1 LFRIKNWTYYP
12 LLFIE
17 NIGNKGDGMGN
28 INEEKNIRTHDM
40 SRLINQHLSYEKINT
55 DASASNLAEFLIHQ
69 NEYVESINEKK
80 DFNREKENAYNKLI
94 DRIAMYIHD
103 ENDIE
108 QIRKAYEYADKA
120 HKAQIRATGEPYII
134 HPLAVAYILAEL
146 EMNAEGIIAA
156 LLHDVVEDTE
166 YTIDDIKIL
175 FGKEVA
181 FLVDGVTKLS
191 QFHYKNKEDQ
201 QTENFRKMFL
211 AMAQDI
217 RVVIIKLADRLHN
230 MRTLGVFR
238 KEKQERISRETMEI
252 YAPLAHR
259 LGIYNIKWELE
270 DLCFHYLHPDEYYDL
285 VRQMRQKRK
294 VREEIVN
301 DTMRVLHQH
310 IEESGIEA
318 TITGRPKHFYSIY
331 KKMKRDNKDLS
342 QIYDLYAVRVI
353 VDTIPQCYAILG
365 IAHSLWKPLPN
376 RFKDYIAVP
385 KPNMYQS
392 LHTTIIGTK
401 GQPVEIQIR
410 TWEMH
415 HISEYGIAAHWRYKE
430 GNKAGTKSFDQKISW
445 LRRLLE
451 WQDTSNSKEFINALK
466 LDVFSDEVFVFT
478 PKGDVINLP
487 KGSIP
492 IDFAYRIHT
501 EVGNRCVG
509 AKVNNKIV
517 PLDTKLKN
525 GDIVSVITSKTGKP
539 SYDWINMVGAS
550 ESKAK
555 IRSWFKK
562 EYRPENIS
570 RGQELLV
577 EELEHL
583 GYKAKEVAT
592 KERLKEVGKYFNHIS
607 EDDILAAVGYGGI
620 AIKTVVLKLIELY
633 KKDTSPEKTTS
644 LKSAKD
650 FENLKMRSIKKRS
663 GTGILV
669 KGQEGLEVHLAKCC
683 NPVPGDKIIGY
694 VTRTKGVSVHRLDCP
709 NTINFINKERQIE
722 VEWEQTTSGMFLV
735 TIEVIS
741 YDRTGLM
748 ADILAALT
756 EMKLSV
762 SSANVK
768 VENTGMAVMNLGI
781 QIKDL
786 PQLDYIM
793 TKIRRIKGVHSV
805 NRMRSSQGG

>member
-1 LFRIKNWTYYP
+1 MDEKKILKDVCTNQLESAVEP
-12 LLFIE
+12 
-17 NIGNKGDGMGN
+17 NGM
-28 INEEKNIRTHDM
+28 IH
-40 SRLINQHLSYEKINT
+40 T
-55 DASASNLAEFLIHQ
+55 DASATTLAEFLIRQ
-69 NEYVESINEKK
+69 QEYVEKAKQNT
-80 DFNREKENAYNKLI
+80 DFSEEKETEYKKLI
-94 DRIAMYIHD
+94 DKIGSYIKNKD
-103 ENDIE
+103 QMASIK
-108 QIRKAYEYADKA
+108 KAYELANKA
-120 HKAQIRATGEPYII
+120 HEGQTRATGEPYII

-146 EMNAEGIIAA
+146 RMDEEGLIAA

-166 YTIDDIKIL
+166 YTVEDIKKA
-175 FGKEVA
+175 FGEEIA

-191 QFHYKNKEDQ
+191 KFHYKDKEDQ

-211 AMAQDI
+211 AMARDT
-217 RVVIIKLADRLHN
+217 RVVVIKLADRLHN

-238 KEKQERISRETMEI
+238 REKQERIAKETMEI

-270 DLCFHYLHPDEYYDL
+270 DLCFHYLYPDEYYDL

-294 VREEIVN
+294 FREEIVN
-301 DTMRVLHQH
+301 DTMAVLHRH

-318 TITGRPKHFYSIY
+318 KVTGRPKHFYSIY

-353 VDTIPQCYAILG
+353 VDTIPQCYAVLG
-365 IAHSLWKPLPN
+365 IVHSLWKPLPN

-392 LHTTIIGTK
+392 LHTTVIGTR

-415 HISEYGIAAHWRYKE
+415 HISEYGVAAHWRYKE
-430 GNKAGTKSFDQKISW
+430 GSKGGNKNFDAKITW

-451 WQDTSNSKEFINALK
+451 WQDTSNSKEFMNALK

-492 IDFAYRIHT
+492 LDFAYRIHT

-525 GDIVSVITSKTGKP
+525 GDIVSIITSKTGKP
-539 SYDWINMVGAS
+539 SYDWITMVGS
-550 ESKAK
+550 TESRAK

-562 EYRPENIS
+562 ENREENIS
-570 RGQELLV
+570 RGQELLAT
-577 EELEHL
+577 EIEKA
-583 GYKAKEVAT
+583 GYKWKDVIG
-592 KERLKEVGKYFNHIS
+592 KDRLDKVGIYFNNMS
-607 EDDILAAVGYGGI
+607 EDDLLASVGFGGL
-620 AIKTVVLKLIELY
+620 ASKSVALKLIDFYQEEIAVKNVAPKTLEE
-633 KKDTSPEKTTS
+633 DVEK
-644 LKSAKD
+644 LKITNVKSRGG
-650 FENLKMRSIKKRS
+650 N
-663 GTGILV
+663 GILV
-669 KGQEGLEVHLAKCC
+669 KGESGLVVHLAKCC
-683 NPVPGDKIIGY
+683 NPVPGDEVIGY
-694 VTRTKGVSVHRLDCP
+694 ITRLHGVSVHRADCS
-709 NTINFINKERQIE
+709 NAIHFSDKAREISVK
-722 VEWEQTTSGMFLV
+722 WESSITGTFLV
-735 TIEVIS
+735 NIKVIS
-741 YDRTGLM
+741 YDRTALI
-748 ADILAALT
+748 ADILAVFT
-756 EMKLSV
+756 DMKMII
-762 SSANVK
+762 SSANAK
-768 VENTGMAVMNLGI
+768 VDDNGMAIMKLGI

-786 PQLDYIM
+786 NQLDYIM

-805 NRMRSSQGG
+805 YRSQLEGE

>member
-1 LFRIKNWTYYP
+1 MSNEKDALAHSIMDT
-12 LLFIE
+12 IE
-17 NIGNKGDGMGN
+17 RRDIFSRRLS
-28 INEEKNIRTHDM
+28 EESLH
-40 SRLINQHLSYEKINT
+40 T
-55 DASASNLAEFLIHQ
+55 DASASTLAEFLIHQ
-69 NEYVESINEKK
+69 DEYVKAAQGKK
-80 DFNREKENAYNKLI
+80 DFSEETKQEYNRLVGKLKT
-94 DRIAMYIHD
+94 YIHD
-103 ENDIE
+103 EKSME
-108 QIRKAYEYADKA
+108 EIRKAFEIAQKA
-120 HKAQIRATGEPYII
+120 HHGQVRATGEPYII

-146 EMNAEGIIAA
+146 EVDAQGIISA

-166 YTIDDIKIL
+166 YTLEDIRGI
-175 FGKEVA
+175 FGDEVS
-181 FLVDGVTKLS
+181 FIVDGITKLS
-191 QFHYKNKEDQ
+191 QFHYKDKEDQ

-217 RVVIIKLADRLHN
+217 RVVVIKLADRLHN

-238 KEKQERISRETMEI
+238 REKQIRIAKETMEI

-270 DLCFHYLHPDEYYDL
+270 DLCFHYLHTDEYYDL

-294 VREEIVN
+294 AREEIVN
-301 DTMRVLHQH
+301 DTMEVLHQNM
-310 IEESGIEA
+310 GIAGIKA

-353 VDTIPQCYAILG
+353 VDTIPQCYAVLG

-392 LHTTIIGTK
+392 LHTTVIGTK

-415 HISEYGIAAHWRYKE
+415 HISEYGVAAHWRYKE
-430 GNKAGTKSFDQKISW
+430 GNKSGSKDFDQKISW

-451 WQDTSNSKEFINALK
+451 WQDTSNPKEFVNAVK

-501 EVGNRCVG
+501 EVGSHCVG

-539 SYDWINMVGAS
+539 SYDWINMVGAT

-562 EYRPENIS
+562 EYRPENIAH
-570 RGQELLV
+570 GQELLI
-577 EELEHL
+577 EEAERQ
-583 GYKAKEVAT
+583 GYKWKEITAKNHLEDV
-592 KERLKEVGKYFNHIS
+592 RKYFNNIS
-607 EDDILAAVGYGGI
+607 KDDLLAAAGYGGI
-620 AIKTVVLKLIELY
+620 SVKTIVVKLIDLY
-633 KKDTSPEKTTS
+633 KKDLNEQKTTG
-644 LKSAKD
+644 LKTSKD
-650 FENLKMRSIKKRS
+650 FKNLKMRSLKKRAS
-663 GTGILV
+663 NGILV
-669 KGQEGLEVHLAKCC
+669 KGEDGLVVHLSKCC
-683 NPVPGDKIIGY
+683 NPVPGDEIIGY
-694 VTRTKGVSVHRLDCP
+694 VTRGRGVSVHRADCP
-709 NTINFINKERQIE
+709 NAINFVDKDRAID
-722 VEWEQTTSGMFLV
+722 VEWEQENGGMFLV
-735 TIEVIS
+735 TIEVVA

-748 ADILAALT
+748 ADILAVLM
-756 EMKLSV
+756 ELKLSV

-768 VENTGMAVMNLGI
+768 VENTGMAGMNLGI

-786 PQLDYIM
+786 QQLEFIM
-793 TKIRRIKGVHSV
+793 TKIRRIRGVHSV
-805 NRMRSSQGG
+805 HRMRSSRGG

>member
-1 LFRIKNWTYYP
+1 MNEKKILKDVCTNQLESAVEP
-12 LLFIE
+12 
-17 NIGNKGDGMGN
+17 NGM
-28 INEEKNIRTHDM
+28 IH
-40 SRLINQHLSYEKINT
+40 T
-55 DASASNLAEFLIHQ
+55 DASATTLAEFLIRQ
-69 NEYVESINEKK
+69 QEYVEKAKQNT
-80 DFNREKENAYNKLI
+80 DFSEEKETEYKKLI
-94 DRIAMYIHD
+94 DKIGSYIKNKD
-103 ENDIE
+103 QMASIK
-108 QIRKAYEYADKA
+108 KAYELANKA
-120 HKAQIRATGEPYII
+120 HEGQTRATGEPYII

-146 EMNAEGIIAA
+146 RMDEEGLIAA

-166 YTIDDIKIL
+166 YTVEDIKKA
-175 FGKEVA
+175 FGEEIA

-191 QFHYKNKEDQ
+191 KFHYKDKEDQ

-211 AMAQDI
+211 AMARDT
-217 RVVIIKLADRLHN
+217 RVVVIKLADRLHN

-238 KEKQERISRETMEI
+238 REKQERIAKETMEI

-270 DLCFHYLHPDEYYDL
+270 DLCFHYLYPDEYYDL

-294 VREEIVN
+294 FREEIVN
-301 DTMRVLHQH
+301 DTMAVLHRH

-318 TITGRPKHFYSIY
+318 KVTGRPKHFYSIY

-353 VDTIPQCYAILG
+353 VDTIPQCYAVLG
-365 IAHSLWKPLPN
+365 IVHSLWKPLPN

-392 LHTTIIGTK
+392 LHTTVIGTR

-415 HISEYGIAAHWRYKE
+415 HISEYGVAAHWRYKE
-430 GNKAGTKSFDQKISW
+430 GSKGGNKNFDAKITW

-451 WQDTSNSKEFINALK
+451 WQDTSNSKEFMNALK

-492 IDFAYRIHT
+492 LDFAYRIHT

-525 GDIVSVITSKTGKP
+525 GDIVSIITSKTGKP
-539 SYDWINMVGAS
+539 SYDWITMVGS
-550 ESKAK
+550 TESRAK

-562 EYRPENIS
+562 ENREENIS
-570 RGQELLV
+570 RGQELLAT
-577 EELEHL
+577 EIEKA
-583 GYKAKEVAT
+583 GYKWKDVIG
-592 KERLKEVGKYFNHIS
+592 KDRLDKVGIYFNNMS
-607 EDDILAAVGYGGI
+607 EDDLLASVGFGGL
-620 AIKTVVLKLIELY
+620 ASKSVALKLIDFYQEEIAVKNVAPKTLEE
-633 KKDTSPEKTTS
+633 DVEK
-644 LKSAKD
+644 LKITNVKSRGG
-650 FENLKMRSIKKRS
+650 N
-663 GTGILV
+663 GILV
-669 KGQEGLEVHLAKCC
+669 KGESGLVVHLAKCC
-683 NPVPGDKIIGY
+683 NPVPGDEIIGY
-694 VTRTKGVSVHRLDCP
+694 ITRLHGVSVHRADCS
-709 NTINFINKERQIE
+709 NAIHFSDKAREISVK
-722 VEWEQTTSGMFLV
+722 WESSITGTFLV
-735 TIEVIS
+735 NIKVIS
-741 YDRTGLM
+741 YDRTALI
-748 ADILAALT
+748 ADILAVFT
-756 EMKLSV
+756 DMKMII
-762 SSANVK
+762 SSANAK
-768 VENTGMAVMNLGI
+768 VDDNGMAIMKLGI

-786 PQLDYIM
+786 NQLDYIM

-805 NRMRSSQGG
+805 YRSQSEGE

>member
-1 LFRIKNWTYYP
+1 MDEKKILKDVCTNQLESAVEP
-12 LLFIE
+12 
-17 NIGNKGDGMGN
+17 NGM
-28 INEEKNIRTHDM
+28 IH
-40 SRLINQHLSYEKINT
+40 T
-55 DASASNLAEFLIHQ
+55 DASATTLAEFLIRQ
-69 NEYVESINEKK
+69 QEYVEKAKGNT
-80 DFNREKENAYNKLI
+80 DFSEEKETEYKKLI
-94 DRIAMYIHD
+94 DKIGSYIKNKD
-103 ENDIE
+103 QMASIK
-108 QIRKAYEYADKA
+108 KAYELANKA
-120 HKAQIRATGEPYII
+120 HEGQTRATGEPYII

-146 EMNAEGIIAA
+146 RMDEEGLIAA

-166 YTIDDIKIL
+166 YTVEDIKKA
-175 FGKEVA
+175 FGEEIA

-191 QFHYKNKEDQ
+191 KFHYKDKEDQ

-211 AMAQDI
+211 AMARDT
-217 RVVIIKLADRLHN
+217 RVVVIKLADRLHN

-238 KEKQERISRETMEI
+238 REKQERIAKETMEI

-270 DLCFHYLHPDEYYDL
+270 DLCFHYLYPDEYYDL

-294 VREEIVN
+294 FREEIVN
-301 DTMRVLHQH
+301 DTMAVLHRH

-318 TITGRPKHFYSIY
+318 KVTGRPKHFYSIY

-353 VDTIPQCYAILG
+353 VDTIPQCYAVLG
-365 IAHSLWKPLPN
+365 IVHSLWKPLPN

-392 LHTTIIGTK
+392 LHTTVIGTR

-415 HISEYGIAAHWRYKE
+415 HISEYGVAAHWRYKE
-430 GNKAGTKSFDQKISW
+430 GSKGGNKNFDAKITW

-451 WQDTSNSKEFINALK
+451 WQDTSNSKEFMNALK

-492 IDFAYRIHT
+492 LDFAYRIHT

-525 GDIVSVITSKTGKP
+525 GDIVSIITSKTGKP
-539 SYDWINMVGAS
+539 SYDWITMVGS
-550 ESKAK
+550 TESRAK

-562 EYRPENIS
+562 ENREENIS
-570 RGQELLV
+570 RGQELLAT
-577 EELEHL
+577 EIEKA
-583 GYKAKEVAT
+583 GYKWKDVIG
-592 KERLKEVGKYFNHIS
+592 KDRLDKVGIYFNNMS
-607 EDDILAAVGYGGI
+607 EDDLLASVGFGGL
-620 AIKTVVLKLIELY
+620 ASKSVALKLIDFYQEEIAVKNVVPKTLEE
-633 KKDTSPEKTTS
+633 DVEK
-644 LKSAKD
+644 LKITNVKSRGG
-650 FENLKMRSIKKRS
+650 N
-663 GTGILV
+663 GILV
-669 KGQEGLEVHLAKCC
+669 KGESGLVVHLAKCC
-683 NPVPGDKIIGY
+683 NPVPGDEIIGY
-694 VTRTKGVSVHRLDCP
+694 ITRLHGVSVHRADCS
-709 NTINFINKERQIE
+709 NAIHFSDKAREISVK
-722 VEWEQTTSGMFLV
+722 WESSITGTFLV
-735 TIEVIS
+735 NIKVIS
-741 YDRTGLM
+741 YDRTALI
-748 ADILAALT
+748 ADILAVFT
-756 EMKLSV
+756 DMKMII
-762 SSANVK
+762 SSANAK
-768 VENTGMAVMNLGI
+768 VDDNGMAIMKLGI

-786 PQLDYIM
+786 NQLDYIM

-805 NRMRSSQGG
+805 YRSQSEGE

>member
-1 LFRIKNWTYYP
+1 
-12 LLFIE
+12 
-17 NIGNKGDGMGN
+17 
-28 INEEKNIRTHDM
+28 
-40 SRLINQHLSYEKINT
+40 
-55 DASASNLAEFLIHQ
+55 
-69 NEYVESINEKK
+69 
-80 DFNREKENAYNKLI
+80 
-94 DRIAMYIHD
+94 
-103 ENDIE
+103 
-108 QIRKAYEYADKA
+108 
-120 HKAQIRATGEPYII
+120 
-134 HPLAVAYILAEL
+134 
-146 EMNAEGIIAA
+146 MNAEGIIAA

-430 GNKAGTKSFDQKISW
+430 GNKAGSKSFDQKISW

-570 RGQELLV
+570 RGQELLL

-620 AIKTVVLKLIELY
+620 AIKTVVLKLIDLY

>member
-1 LFRIKNWTYYP
+1 
-12 LLFIE
+12 
-17 NIGNKGDGMGN
+17 MGN

-69 NEYVESINEKK
+69 NDYVKSINEKK
-80 DFNREKENAYNKLI
+80 DFIREKENAYNKLI

-430 GNKAGTKSFDQKISW
+430 GNKAGSKSFDQKISW

-570 RGQELLV
+570 RGQELLL

-620 AIKTVVLKLIELY
+620 AIKTVVLKLIDLY

-805 NRMRSSQGG
+805 NRMRSFQGG

>member
-1 LFRIKNWTYYP
+1 MDKN
-12 LLFIE
+12 IE
-17 NIGNKGDGMGN
+17 KDGTQAVTEQENVRTPVSKNVNTKAAVFNKN
-28 INEEKNIRTHDM
+28 LNEETIH
-40 SRLINQHLSYEKINT
+40 T
-55 DASASNLAEFLIHQ
+55 DASASTLAEFLIHQ
-69 NEYVESINEKK
+69 DEYVKKQHEKK
-80 DFNREKENAYNKLI
+80 DFAGEEAAEYQKLI
-94 DRIAMYIHD
+94 DKVKTYITD
-103 ENDIE
+103 KKSLEA
-108 QIRKAYEYADKA
+108 IREAYELADKA
-120 HKAQIRATGEPYII
+120 HSGQIRATGEPYIV

-146 EMNAEGIIAA
+146 EIDTQGIIAA
-156 LLHDVVEDTE
+156 LLHDVVEDTD
-166 YTIDDIKIL
+166 YTLDDIKML
-175 FGKEVA
+175 FGDEVA

-191 QFHYKNKEDQ
+191 QFHYKDKEDQ
-201 QTENFRKMFL
+201 QLENFRKMFL
-211 AMAQDI
+211 AMAKDI
-217 RVVIIKLADRLHN
+217 RVVVIKLADRLHN

-238 KEKQERISRETMEI
+238 KDKQQRIARETIEI

-285 VRQMRQKRK
+285 VRQMKQKRK
-294 VREEIVN
+294 AREEIVN
-301 DTMRVLHQH
+301 DTMRVLHEN
-310 IEESGIEA
+310 IEKAGIQA

-331 KKMKRDNKDLS
+331 KKMKRDGKDLS

-365 IAHSLWKPLPN
+365 IVHTLWKPLPN

-392 LHTTIIGTK
+392 LHTTVIGTK

-415 HISEYGIAAHWRYKE
+415 HISEYGVAAHWRYKE
-430 GNKAGTKSFDQKISW
+430 GKQAGSKDFDTKISW
-445 LRRLLE
+445 LRRILE
-451 WQDTSNSKEFINALK
+451 WQDTSNPKEFMNALK

-478 PKGDVINLP
+478 PKGDVTNLP

-509 AKVNNKIV
+509 AKINNKIV

-525 GDIVSVITSKTGKP
+525 GDIVSIITSKTGKP
-539 SYDWINMVGAS
+539 SYDWINMVGAAD
-550 ESKAK
+550 SKAK

-562 EYRPENIS
+562 ENKPENIA
-570 RGQELLV
+570 RGQELLIQEADRLGFEWKKLTQKNRLEDIAKTFNNIT
-577 EELEHL
+577 EEDL
-583 GYKAKEVAT
+583 
-592 KERLKEVGKYFNHIS
+592 
-607 EDDILAAVGYGGI
+607 LASVGYGGI
-620 AIKTVVLKLIELY
+620 PSKSVILKLAEVY
-633 KKDTSPEKTTS
+633 KKELNAQKNTAQKT
-644 LKSAKD
+644 AKD
-650 FENLKMRSIKKRS
+650 LENLKMRSVKTRS
-663 GTGILV
+663 NSGILV
-669 KGQEGLEVHLAKCC
+669 KGEEGLVVHLAKCC
-683 NPVPGDKIIGY
+683 NPVPGDNIVGF
-694 VTRTKGVSVHRLDCP
+694 VTRGRGVSVHCVDCP
-709 NTINFINKERQIE
+709 NAVNFPDKDRMID
-722 VEWEQTTSGMFLV
+722 VSWEDQSGGVFLV

-768 VENTGMAVMNLGI
+768 VENSGMAVMNLGI

-786 PQLDYIM
+786 QQLDYIM
-793 TKIRRIKGVHSV
+793 TKVRRIKGVHSV
-805 NRMRSSQGG
+805 RRMRSAQQGEA

>member
-1 LFRIKNWTYYP
+1 MDEKKILKDVCTNQLESAVEP
-12 LLFIE
+12 
-17 NIGNKGDGMGN
+17 NGM
-28 INEEKNIRTHDM
+28 IH
-40 SRLINQHLSYEKINT
+40 T
-55 DASASNLAEFLIHQ
+55 DASATTLAEFLIRQ
-69 NEYVESINEKK
+69 QEYVEKAKQNT
-80 DFNREKENAYNKLI
+80 DFSEEKETEYKKLI
-94 DRIAMYIHD
+94 DKIGSYIKNKD
-103 ENDIE
+103 QMASIK
-108 QIRKAYEYADKA
+108 KAYELANKA
-120 HKAQIRATGEPYII
+120 HEGQTRATGEPYII

-146 EMNAEGIIAA
+146 RMDEEGLIAA

-166 YTIDDIKIL
+166 YTVEDIKKA
-175 FGKEVA
+175 FGEEIA

-191 QFHYKNKEDQ
+191 KFHYKDKEDQ

-211 AMAQDI
+211 AMARDT
-217 RVVIIKLADRLHN
+217 RVVVIKLADRLHN

-238 KEKQERISRETMEI
+238 REKQERIAKETMEI

-270 DLCFHYLHPDEYYDL
+270 DLCFHYLYPDEYYDL

-294 VREEIVN
+294 FREEIVN
-301 DTMRVLHQH
+301 DTMAVLHRH

-318 TITGRPKHFYSIY
+318 KVTGRPKHFYSIY

-353 VDTIPQCYAILG
+353 VDTIPQCYAVLG
-365 IAHSLWKPLPN
+365 IVHSLWKPLPN

-392 LHTTIIGTK
+392 LHTTVIGTR

-415 HISEYGIAAHWRYKE
+415 HISEYGVAAHWRYKE
-430 GNKAGTKSFDQKISW
+430 GSKGGNKNFDAKITW

-451 WQDTSNSKEFINALK
+451 WQDTSNSKEFMNALK

-492 IDFAYRIHT
+492 LDFAYRIHT

-525 GDIVSVITSKTGKP
+525 GDIVSIITSKTGKP
-539 SYDWINMVGAS
+539 SYDWITMVGS
-550 ESKAK
+550 TESRAK

-562 EYRPENIS
+562 ENREENIS
-570 RGQELLV
+570 RGQELLAT
-577 EELEHL
+577 EIEKA
-583 GYKAKEVAT
+583 GYKWKDVIG
-592 KERLKEVGKYFNHIS
+592 KDRLDKVGIYFNNMS
-607 EDDILAAVGYGGI
+607 EDDLLASVGFGGL
-620 AIKTVVLKLIELY
+620 ASKSVALKLIDFYQEEIAVKNVAPKTLEE
-633 KKDTSPEKTTS
+633 DVEK
-644 LKSAKD
+644 LKITNVKSRGG
-650 FENLKMRSIKKRS
+650 N
-663 GTGILV
+663 GILV
-669 KGQEGLEVHLAKCC
+669 KGESGLDVHLAKCC
-683 NPVPGDKIIGY
+683 NPVPGDEIIGY
-694 VTRTKGVSVHRLDCP
+694 ITRLHGVSVHRADCS
-709 NTINFINKERQIE
+709 NAIHFSDKAREISVK
-722 VEWEQTTSGMFLV
+722 WESSTTGTFLV
-735 TIEVIS
+735 NIKVIS
-741 YDRTGLM
+741 YDRTALI
-748 ADILAALT
+748 ADILAVFT
-756 EMKLSV
+756 DMKMII
-762 SSANVK
+762 SSANAK
-768 VENTGMAVMNLGI
+768 VDDNGMAIMKLGI

-786 PQLDYIM
+786 NQLDYIM

-805 NRMRSSQGG
+805 YRSQSEGE

>member
-1 LFRIKNWTYYP
+1 MENKDT
-12 LLFIE
+12 
-17 NIGNKGDGMGN
+17 NIGK
-28 INEEKNIRTHDM
+28 IQEKNISDLFTPA
-40 SRLINQHLSYEKINT
+40 LSGGKIHT
-55 DASASNLAEFLIHQ
+55 DASASTLAEFLIHQ
-69 NEYVESINEKK
+69 DDYVKAANEKK
-80 DFNREKENAYNKLI
+80 DFIKEKETAYKKLI
-94 DRIAMYIHD
+94 DKITQYISD
-103 ENDIE
+103 EKSIE
-108 QIRKAYEYADKA
+108 QVREAYELADKA
-120 HKAQIRATGEPYII
+120 HETQVRATGEPYII
-134 HPLAVAYILAEL
+134 HPLEVAYILSEL
-146 EMNAEGIIAA
+146 EMNTEGIVAA

-166 YTIDDIKIL
+166 YTIDDIRML
-175 FGKEVA
+175 FGEEVA

-191 QFHYKNKEDQ
+191 QFHYKDKEDQ

-211 AMAQDI
+211 AMAKDI

-238 KEKQERISRETMEI
+238 QEKQERIARETMEI

-270 DLCFHYLHPDEYYDL
+270 DLCFYYLHREEYYDL

-301 DTMRVLHQH
+301 DTMKVLQQH
-310 IEESGIEA
+310 IKESGITT

-392 LHTTIIGTK
+392 LHTTVIGTK

-430 GNKAGTKSFDQKISW
+430 GNKAGSKNFDQKISW

-451 WQDTSNSKEFINALK
+451 WQDTSNSKEFLNALK

-570 RGQELLV
+570 RGQELLL

-583 GYKAKEVAT
+583 GYKAKEVAS

-620 AIKTVVLKLIELY
+620 AIKSVILKLVDLY
-633 KKDTSPEKTTS
+633 KKDENIEKVTS
-644 LKSAKD
+644 LKTAKD
-650 FENLKMRSIKKRS
+650 FENLKMHSIKKYS

-694 VTRTKGVSVHRLDCP
+694 VTRVRGVSVHCLDCP
-709 NTINFINKERQIE
+709 NAINFMDKEREIE
-722 VEWEQTTSGMFLV
+722 VEWEQATTGMFLV

-768 VENTGMAVMNLGI
+768 VEKAGTAVMNLGI

-805 NRMRSSQGG
+805 NRMRSSKGG

>member
-1 LFRIKNWTYYP
+1 MNEKKILKDVCTNQLESAVEP
-12 LLFIE
+12 
-17 NIGNKGDGMGN
+17 NGM
-28 INEEKNIRTHDM
+28 IH
-40 SRLINQHLSYEKINT
+40 T
-55 DASASNLAEFLIHQ
+55 DASATTLAEFLIRQ
-69 NEYVESINEKK
+69 QEYVEKAKQNT
-80 DFNREKENAYNKLI
+80 DFSEEKETEYKKLI
-94 DRIAMYIHD
+94 DKIGSYIKNKD
-103 ENDIE
+103 QMASIK
-108 QIRKAYEYADKA
+108 KAYEMASKA
-120 HKAQIRATGEPYII
+120 HDGQTRATGEPYII

-146 EMNAEGIIAA
+146 RMDEEGLIAA

-166 YTIDDIKIL
+166 YTVEDIKKA
-175 FGKEVA
+175 FGEEIA

-191 QFHYKNKEDQ
+191 KFHYKDKEDQ

-211 AMAQDI
+211 AMARDT
-217 RVVIIKLADRLHN
+217 RVVVIKLADRLHN

-238 KEKQERISRETMEI
+238 REKQERIAKETMEI

-270 DLCFHYLHPDEYYDL
+270 DLCFHYLYPDEYYDL

-294 VREEIVN
+294 FREEIVN
-301 DTMRVLHQH
+301 DTMAVLHRH

-318 TITGRPKHFYSIY
+318 KVTGRPKHFYSIY

-353 VDTIPQCYAILG
+353 VDTIPQCYAVLG
-365 IAHSLWKPLPN
+365 IVHSLWKPLPN

-392 LHTTIIGTK
+392 LHTTVIGTR

-415 HISEYGIAAHWRYKE
+415 HISEYGVAAHWRYKE
-430 GNKAGTKSFDQKISW
+430 GSKGGNKNFDAKITW

-451 WQDTSNSKEFINALK
+451 WQDTSNSKEFMNALK

-492 IDFAYRIHT
+492 LDFAYRIHT

-525 GDIVSVITSKTGKP
+525 GDIVSIITSKTGKP
-539 SYDWINMVGAS
+539 SYDWITMVGS
-550 ESKAK
+550 TESRAK

-562 EYRPENIS
+562 ENREENIS

-577 EELEHL
+577 TEIEKA
-583 GYKAKEVAT
+583 GYKWKDVIG
-592 KERLKEVGKYFNHIS
+592 KDRLDKVGMYFNNMS
-607 EDDILAAVGYGGI
+607 EDDLLASVGFGGL
-620 AIKTVVLKLIELY
+620 ASKSVALKLIDFYQEEIAVKNVAPKTLEE
-633 KKDTSPEKTTS
+633 DVEK
-644 LKSAKD
+644 LKITNVKSRGG
-650 FENLKMRSIKKRS
+650 N
-663 GTGILV
+663 GILV
-669 KGQEGLEVHLAKCC
+669 KGESGLDVHLAKCC
-683 NPVPGDKIIGY
+683 NPVPGDEIIGY
-694 VTRTKGVSVHRLDCP
+694 ITRLHGVSVHRADCS
-709 NTINFINKERQIE
+709 NAIHFSDKAREISVK
-722 VEWEQTTSGMFLV
+722 WESSTTGTFLV
-735 TIEVIS
+735 NIKVIS
-741 YDRTGLM
+741 YDRTALI
-748 ADILAALT
+748 ADILAVFAD
-756 EMKLSV
+756 MKMII
-762 SSANVK
+762 SSANAK
-768 VENTGMAVMNLGI
+768 VDDNGMAIMKLGI

-786 PQLDYIM
+786 HQLDYIM

-805 NRMRSSQGG
+805 YRSQSEGE

>member
-1 LFRIKNWTYYP
+1 MNDDKETLD
-12 LLFIE
+12 LDSE
-17 NIGNKGDGMGN
+17 NTATGNYN
-28 INEEKNIRTHDM
+28 TVFSRNLNEETIH
-40 SRLINQHLSYEKINT
+40 T
-55 DASASNLAEFLIHQ
+55 DASASTLAEFLIHQ
-69 NEYVESINEKK
+69 DEYVKAANAKK
-80 DFNREKENAYNKLI
+80 DFSGEKEEEYKKLI
-94 DRIAMYIHD
+94 DKLKSYIPATKNLD
-103 ENDIE
+103 M
-108 QIRKAYEYADKA
+108 IREAFELADKA
-120 HKAQIRATGEPYII
+120 HQDQLRASGEPYII
-134 HPLAVAYILAEL
+134 HPLSVAYILAEL
-146 EMNAEGIIAA
+146 EMDEQGIIAA
-156 LLHDVVEDTE
+156 LLHDVVEDTD
-166 YTIDDIKIL
+166 YTVDDIKML
-175 FGKEVA
+175 FGEEVA

-191 QFHYKNKEDQ
+191 QFHYKDKEDQ

-217 RVVIIKLADRLHN
+217 RVVVIKLADRLHN

-238 KEKQERISRETMEI
+238 REKQERISRETMEI

-270 DLCFHYLHPDEYYDL
+270 DLCFHYLYPEEYYEL

-294 VREEIVN
+294 AREEIVN
-301 DTMRVLHQH
+301 DTMGVLYQH
-310 IEESGIEA
+310 IEEAGIKA

-331 KKMKRDNKDLS
+331 KKMKRDKKDLS

-353 VDTIPQCYAILG
+353 VDTIPQCYAVLG

-392 LHTTIIGTK
+392 LHTTVIGTK

-415 HISEYGIAAHWRYKE
+415 HVSEYGIAAHWRYKE
-430 GNKAGTKSFDQKISW
+430 GNKAGSKNFDQKISW

-451 WQDTSNSKEFINALK
+451 WQDTSNSKEFLNALK

-501 EVGNRCVG
+501 EVGNHCVG

-525 GDIVSVITSKTGKP
+525 GDIVSVITSKSGKP
-539 SYDWINMVGAS
+539 SYDWINMVGS
-550 ESKAK
+550 TECKAK

-562 EYRPENIS
+562 EYRPENIM
-570 RGQELLV
+570 RGQELLM
-577 EELEHL
+577 EEVDRL
-583 GYKAKEVAT
+583 GYKWKEVTA
-592 KERLKEVGKYFNHIS
+592 KNRLDEVGKYFNNIS
-607 EDDILAAVGYGGI
+607 KDDLLAAVGYGGI
-620 AIKTVVLKLIELY
+620 AVKSVILKIVDLY
-633 KKDTSPEKTTS
+633 KKDIKEQKVALLKT
-644 LKSAKD
+644 AKD
-650 FENLKMRSIKKRS
+650 FENLKMRGIKKRAS
-663 GTGILV
+663 NGVLV
-669 KGQEGLEVHLAKCC
+669 KGEEGLVVHLAKCC
-683 NPVPGDKIIGY
+683 NPLPGDEIIGY
-694 VTRTKGVSVHRLDCP
+694 VTRGRGVSVHCADCP
-709 NTINFINKERQIE
+709 NAVNFADKDRQIE
-722 VEWEQTTSGMFLV
+722 VEWEQDAGGMFLV
-735 TIEVIS
+735 VIEVIS

-781 QIKDL
+781 QIKDIQ
-786 PQLDYIM
+786 QLDFIM
-793 TKIRRIKGVHSV
+793 TKIRRIRGVHSV
-805 NRMRSSQGG
+805 HRMRSSTGG

>member
-1 LFRIKNWTYYP
+1 
-12 LLFIE
+12 
-17 NIGNKGDGMGN
+17 MGN

-69 NEYVESINEKK
+69 NDYVKSINEKK
-80 DFNREKENAYNKLI
+80 DFSREKENAYNKLI
-94 DRIAMYIHD
+94 DRIAMYIHN

-120 HKAQIRATGEPYII
+120 HKTQIRATGEPYII

-430 GNKAGTKSFDQKISW
+430 GNKAGSKSFDQKISW

-570 RGQELLV
+570 HGQELLL

-620 AIKTVVLKLIELY
+620 AIKSVVLKLIDLY
-633 KKDTSPEKTTS
+633 KKDTSSEKTTS

>member
-1 LFRIKNWTYYP
+1 MASEIRKDEQILEKQGAEEINAPSTGTSVLSDIFNKN
-12 LLFIE
+12 L
-17 NIGNKGDGMGN
+17 
-28 INEEKNIRTHDM
+28 NEETIH
-40 SRLINQHLSYEKINT
+40 T
-55 DASASNLAEFLIHQ
+55 DESASTLAEFLIHQ
-69 NEYVESINEKK
+69 NEYVEKQ
-80 DFNREKENAYNKLI
+80 REKQSKEKNFEEEKEAEHKKLL
-94 DRIAMYIHD
+94 DKVKLYIKSKESLD
-103 ENDIE
+103 AIE
-108 QIRKAYEYADKA
+108 EAYELADKA
-120 HKAQIRATGEPYII
+120 HAAQVRATGEPYII

-146 EMNAEGIIAA
+146 EMDAQGVIAA
-156 LLHDVVEDTE
+156 LLHDVVEDTD
-166 YTIDDIKIL
+166 YTLNDIEML

-191 QFHYKNKEDQ
+191 QFHYKDKEDQ
-201 QTENFRKMFL
+201 QLENFRKMFL
-211 AMAQDI
+211 AMAKDI
-217 RVVIIKLADRLHN
+217 RVVVIKLADRLHN

-238 KEKQERISRETMEI
+238 KEKQQRIAKETLEI

-270 DLCFHYLHPDEYYDL
+270 DLCFHYLHPEEYYDL
-285 VRQMRQKRK
+285 VRQMKQKRRA
-294 VREEIVN
+294 REEIVN
-301 DTMRVLHQH
+301 DTMRVLHEE
-310 IEESGIEA
+310 IEKAGIKA

-392 LHTTIIGTK
+392 LHTTVIGTK

-415 HISEYGIAAHWRYKE
+415 HISEYGVAAHWRYKE
-430 GNKAGTKSFDQKISW
+430 GRQSGSKDFDAKISW
-445 LRRLLE
+445 LRRILE
-451 WQDTSNSKEFINALK
+451 WQDTSNPKEFMNALK

-525 GDIVSVITSKTGKP
+525 GDIVSIITSKTGKP
-539 SYDWINMVGAS
+539 RYDWINMVGAAD
-550 ESKAK
+550 SKAK

-562 EYRPENIS
+562 ENREENIS
-570 RGQELLV
+570 RGQEALMQ
-577 EELEHL
+577 ECDRL
-583 GYKAKEVAT
+583 GYEWKKITSKNKLGTVAKS
-592 KERLKEVGKYFNHIS
+592 FNCAAE
-607 EDDILAAVGYGGI
+607 EDLLAAVGYGGI
-620 AIKTVVLKLIELY
+620 AVKSVVMKLIELY
-633 KKDTSPEKTTS
+633 KKEINTEKNPAQKT
-644 LKSAKD
+644 AKAL
-650 FENLKMRSIKKRS
+650 ENLKMQSVKTRSSS
-663 GTGILV
+663 GVLV
-669 KGQEGLEVHLAKCC
+669 RGEEGLVVHLAKCC
-683 NPVPGDKIIGY
+683 NPVPGDKIVGF
-694 VTRTKGVSVHRLDCP
+694 VTRGRGVSVHCADCP
-709 NTINFINKERQIE
+709 NAINFSDKDRMIDVSWE
-722 VEWEQTTSGMFLV
+722 EQTGSSFLV

-756 EMKLSV
+756 ELKMSV
-762 SSANVK
+762 SAANVK
-768 VENTGMAVMNLGI
+768 VDNSGMAIMELGI

-786 PQLDYIM
+786 QQLDYIM

-805 NRMRSSQGG
+805 RRMRSSGGK